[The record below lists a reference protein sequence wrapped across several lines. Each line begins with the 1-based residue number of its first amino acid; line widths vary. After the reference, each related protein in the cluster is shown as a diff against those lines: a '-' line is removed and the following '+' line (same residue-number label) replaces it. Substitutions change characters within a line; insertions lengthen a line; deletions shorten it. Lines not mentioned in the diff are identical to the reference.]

1 MIKEE
6 DTIKIG
12 KFQKTHA
19 LKGELNALLD
29 IDPEYFTDKYKI
41 TITGTKQSSNG
52 FFE

>member
-6 DTIKIG
+6 ELIEIG

-29 IDPEYFTDKYKI
+29 VGPEYLEERQPSGDTC
-41 TITGTKQSSNG
+41 
-52 FFE
+52 